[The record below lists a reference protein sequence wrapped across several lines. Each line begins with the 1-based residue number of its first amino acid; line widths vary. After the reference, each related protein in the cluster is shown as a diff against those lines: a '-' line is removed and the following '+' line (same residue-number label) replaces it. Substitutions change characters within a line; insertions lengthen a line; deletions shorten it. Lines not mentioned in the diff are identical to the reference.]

1 MTAPRSPDRIP
12 ASPKREVDTAQ
23 ASCRALGDAGSRVA
37 EHHFWQRWARL
48 ANAAAWLA
56 FVSAFAAGRWTSSMG
71 PSIIAAF
78 AFFAFGLISIHCP
91 VRAKTILDPR
101 H

>member
-1 MTAPRSPDRIP
+1 MTTRTTHNYAFDR
-12 ASPKREVDTAQ
+12 REAELSRLRAFVQ
-23 ASCRALGDAGSRVA
+23 AMKL
-37 EHHFWQRWARL
+37 QRRARL

-56 FVSAFAAGRWTSSMG
+56 FVGAFAAGRWTSSMV